1 MLGLPQQ
8 AKTTAAPNQYARL
21 SSMNASA
28 SNNVTIRPAVIE
40 DVKNIVGLISE
51 MEAFYGSSDPTPVD
65 VQAAMV
71 RKVLFD
77 DNMGTHVLV
86 AHRDDTLLGLAS
98 FAFVWPAAS
107 VSRSI
112 YLKDL
117 YVLETHRGHGVGSQL
132 LDAVKQLGREHECS
146 RIDWTVDNSN
156 DEAFGFYD
164 RIGAFTSDKVGYRLL
179 L

>member
-1 MLGLPQQ
+1 MS
-8 AKTTAAPNQYARL
+8 AP
-21 SSMNASA
+21 A
-28 SNNVTIRPAVIE
+28 SNTVTVRPAVVE
-40 DVKNIVGLISE
+40 DVDSIVRLIAE
-51 MEAFYGSSDPTPVD
+51 MGAFYGSSDPTPVD

-77 DNMGTHVLV
+77 DNMGTHVVIAESNYTLV
-86 AHRDDTLLGLAS
+86 GLAS

-107 VSRSI
+107 ASRSI

-117 YVLETHRGHGVGSQL
+117 YVLEAHRGCGIGSQL
-132 LDAVKQLGREHECS
+132 LEAVKQLGREHECS

-156 DEAFGFYD
+156 NEAFGFYD